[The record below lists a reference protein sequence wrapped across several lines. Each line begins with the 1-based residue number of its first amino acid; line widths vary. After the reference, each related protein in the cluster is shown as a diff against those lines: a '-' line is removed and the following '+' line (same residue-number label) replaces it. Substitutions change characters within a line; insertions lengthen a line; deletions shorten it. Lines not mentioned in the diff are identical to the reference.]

1 MNRRLYVGNL
11 SFKTSEE
18 DLGRHFSRVG
28 TPASVAVIKDRVSGN
43 SRGFA
48 FVEMSS
54 EAEAE
59 RAIQELDGQD
69 LQGRPLKVSE
79 ARSREGNS
87 P

>member
-18 DLGRHFSRVG
+18 DLSRHFSQVG
-28 TPASVAVIKDRVSGN
+28 APASVAVVKDRVSGK
-43 SRGFA
+43 SRGFG

-59 RAIQELDGQD
+59 RAIQELDGRE
-69 LQGRPLKVSE
+69 LQGRPLKINE
-79 ARSREGNS
+79 ARSRDND
-87 P
+87 

>member
-18 DLGRHFSRVG
+18 DLSRHFSQVG
-28 TPASVAVIKDRVSGN
+28 APASVAVVKDRVSGK
-43 SRGFA
+43 SRGFG

-59 RAIQELDGQD
+59 RAIQELDGKE
-69 LQGRPLKVSE
+69 LQGRPLKINE
-79 ARSREGNS
+79 ARSRDND
-87 P
+87 